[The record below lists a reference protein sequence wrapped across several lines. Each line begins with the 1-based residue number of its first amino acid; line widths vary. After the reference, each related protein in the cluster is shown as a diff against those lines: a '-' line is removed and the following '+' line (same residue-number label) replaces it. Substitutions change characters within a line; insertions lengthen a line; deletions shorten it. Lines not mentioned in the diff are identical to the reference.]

1 MLRVRLVALAAA
13 LAVGSASLGAS
24 AETITLNTALG
35 LAYETNPTLD
45 AQRAALRATDE
56 GVAQA
61 RAGYLPV
68 IQAQGQ
74 YGWQRYS
81 SDLPLQANGSNSLN
95 EHPLIG
101 QVTVT
106 EPLFRG
112 GKTVAEVGRAKAL
125 VRQGRAQLIDGEQQ
139 LLLSG
144 VAAYMNVVR
153 DTASVKLQE
162 NNVGLLKRQ
171 LDATTEQ
178 FNVGELTKT
187 DVSQSQARLAGA
199 QAQLTL
205 ARGQLASDRAI
216 FEQVIGRAPEALE
229 ETPPLPAL
237 PADEDTAI
245 AVSAKQNPGVV
256 AAREAE
262 RAADLAIDD
271 AVGNLSPQLS
281 VQGQYQYDKGSV
293 SNGLGPSALRGVA
306 VLGQVTWNIY
316 DGGADEASI
325 RQAKELH
332 SQAQMQIAVADRQAR
347 EQAQAAWNTYE
358 SAKAAVVS
366 NQVQATADQT
376 AYQGVKQEEQ
386 VGGRTILDVL
396 NAQQE
401 LLNAQVAVVTAQRD
415 AYVAAYQL
423 LAATGQLTA
432 KALGLHVKFYNPK
445 DHYKDD
451 QSRWLGFGD

>member
-1 MLRVRLVALAAA
+1 MSRVAFGAVAACAVMIAAA
-13 LAVGSASLGAS
+13 GAQ
-24 AETITLNTALG
+24 AETITLNEALG
-35 LAYETNPTLD
+35 LAYETNPSLD

-61 RAGYLPV
+61 RAGYLPHV
-68 IQAQGQ
+68 QAQGQ
-74 YGWQRYS
+74 YGWQRFTGDFGAGAPPS
-81 SDLPLQANGSNSLN
+81 IN
-95 EHPLIG
+95 EHPLQG

-106 EPLFRG
+106 ESIFRG

-125 VRQGRAQLIDGEQQ
+125 VRQGRAQLTDGEQQ
-139 LLLSG
+139 LLLSA

-162 NNVGLLKRQ
+162 NNVDVLKKQ
-171 LDATTEQ
+171 LQATSEQ
-178 FNVGELTKT
+178 FRVGELTKT
-187 DVSQSQARLAGA
+187 DVAQSQARLAGA
-199 QAQLTL
+199 EAQLTL

-216 FEQVIGRAPEALE
+216 FVQVIGREPEVLE
-229 ETPPLPAL
+229 EAPALPAL
-237 PADEDTAI
+237 PSDEQQAI
-245 AVSAKQNPGVV
+245 EISSHQNPGVI

-262 RAADLAIDD
+262 RAADLAVDD
-271 AVGNLSPQLS
+271 AIGSLSPQLS
-281 VQGQYQYDKGSV
+281 VQGQYQYDKGQV
-293 SNGLGPSALRGVA
+293 STGLGTSALRGVA

-316 DGGADEASI
+316 DGGADEASV

-332 SQAQMQIAVADRQAR
+332 SQAQLQIAVADRQAR
-347 EQAQAAWNTYE
+347 EQAQAAWNSYQ

-366 NQVQATADQT
+366 NQAQVASDQT

-401 LLNAQVAVVTAQRD
+401 LLNAQVAVVSSQRD

-423 LAATGQLTA
+423 LSATGDLTA
-432 KALGLHVKFYNPK
+432 RKLGLSVKVYNPK

-451 QSRWLGFGD
+451 QSRWIGFGD